1 MTEQR
6 PKFSFA
12 VHIYL
17 WGFFALLCLS
27 PLGVLIELNDRV
39 SVPTSWW
46 VASLSWPVILAAL
59 FSYSMRRCSSG
70 SMTYTD
76 GLLWITRSMMTGWS
90 TISFVVVPPALFTA
104 FLGSVAI
111 AASGDLQRRP
121 HYARTKWAS
130 LVTYFYRQRMR
141 R

>member
-17 WGFFALLCLS
+17 WGFFALLSLS
-27 PLGVLIELNDRV
+27 PLGVLIELNDRA
-39 SVPTSWW
+39 SVPINWW
-46 VASLSWPVILAAL
+46 VISLAWPVILAVL
-59 FSYSMRRCSSG
+59 FSYSMRRCSSEA
-70 SMTYTD
+70 MAYTD

-111 AASGDLQRRP
+111 AASGDLQRQPRF
-121 HYARTKWAS
+121 AKTKWAS
-130 LVTYFYRQRMR
+130 LVVFFYRQRMR